1 MDNMQ
6 KYANYREQMGRLKK
20 ALGHQF
26 YLEAIFIEYAILED
40 RLESALLHSGKWTPA
55 PDRHT
60 SIDRKVRLLRK
71 QAEEKKSLARRYFT
85 PELAESIL
93 AWKERRNRLIHALMK
108 QQLHTEDLQSVA
120 EEGQTLIRMVSNKVG
135 LFNRAIERQ
144 KGTEKQ

>member
-1 MDNMQ
+1 MENMQ

-20 ALGHQF
+20 ALSNQF

-40 RLESALLHSGKWTPA
+40 RLESALLHSGKWKPT

-60 SIDRKVRLLRK
+60 SIDRKVRLLQK
-71 QAEEKKSLARRYFT
+71 QAEEKKSLAQRYFT

-93 AWKERRNRLIHALMK
+93 MWKECRNQLIHALMK